1 MRPDQEELMKLGALV
16 LGAAAAGASGYGAL
30 AERAESDHPS

>member
-1 MRPDQEELMKLGALV
+1 MRPDQEELMNLGALA